1 VKPPRTLR
9 GRLFAYI
16 ALAIA
21 ISTVLTVGVA
31 GLLIHGRAQ
40 AQALTNLERQAD
52 AVAGSSAS
60 VTGTRVFR
68 ASHGRDR
75 ALGPSSPVA
84 LAVQRSV
91 PAGDGRGRIRAQGR
105 ALLYAARTVPGGRIV
120 LVRSPKLA
128 SPDWEP
134 YLISVLLAGLGGA
147 LVAAL
152 ASLFLAR
159 RLAGPL
165 RALALA
171 SGKLAR
177 GEEVEVP
184 ADGPEEVAAVGRAFN
199 ATASELARARDAQRT
214 FLLSVSHEL
223 KTPLTAVQTYA
234 EALGEGAIEP
244 SEAAATIGRESERL
258 ERLVGD
264 LLDLGRLERHAFE
277 VRREPFDLR
286 ETAEAACAPFRARAA
301 ELGVGLELAA
311 DRTSWAQGDPGRAI
325 QILTNLLENALRVTP
340 PGGRVTVTVSGSH
353 ATVRD
358 TGPGLTEE
366 DLPRAFERFYLHERY
381 RSDRPVGSGLGL
393 AIVHELVQAMGGE
406 VTASA
411 APGGGAEFHVQLP
424 PAERRATT
432 ATSPE
437 TRATPT
443 P

>member
-1 VKPPRTLR
+1 MKPLRTLR

-16 ALAIA
+16 AIAIA

-40 AQALTNLERQAD
+40 GQILTSLERQAD

-60 VTGTRVFR
+60 FTGTRVFR
-68 ASHGRDR
+68 ASRGRDR
-75 ALGPSSPVA
+75 ALAPSSP
-84 LAVQRSV
+84 LAMAVERSV

-105 ALLYAARTVPGGRIV
+105 QLLYATRTVPGGRVV

-128 SPDWEP
+128 ATDWAP

-152 ASLFLAR
+152 ASFFLAR

-171 SGKLAR
+171 SGRLAR

-184 ADGPEEVAAVGRAFN
+184 AEGPEEVAAVGRAFN
-199 ATASELARARDAQRT
+199 ATSSELARARDAQRT

-264 LLDLGRLERHAFE
+264 LLDLGRLDRHAFE
-277 VRREPFDLR
+277 VRREPFDLC
-286 ETAEAACAPFRARAA
+286 EAAEAACAPLEARAA
-301 ELGVGLELAA
+301 ELQVELELSA
-311 DRTSWAQGDPGRAI
+311 DCTAKAQGDRGRVI
-325 QILTNLLENALRVTP
+325 QVLTNLLENALRVTP
-340 PGGRVTVTVSGSH
+340 AGGRVTVTIDNSLAV
-353 ATVRD
+353 VRD
-358 TGPGLTEE
+358 TGPGLTED
-366 DLPRAFERFYLHERY
+366 DLPRAFDRFYLHERY
-381 RSDRPVGSGLGL
+381 RSDSAVGSGLGL
-393 AIVHELVQAMGGE
+393 AIVRELVQAMGGE
-406 VTASA
+406 VTADS
-411 APGGGAEFHVQLP
+411 APGGGTEFRVQLP
-424 PAERRATT
+424 SAEQGRPAARGPVRT
-432 ATSPE
+432 
-437 TRATPT
+437 
-443 P
+443 

>member
-1 VKPPRTLR
+1 MKPPRTLR

-16 ALAIA
+16 ALAVG

-40 AQALTNLERQAD
+40 GAALTNLEHQAD
-52 AVAGSSAS
+52 AVAGSSAP

-68 ASHGRDR
+68 AARGRDR
-75 ALGPSSPVA
+75 ALGPSSAVA
-84 LAVQRSV
+84 QAVEHSV
-91 PAGDGRGRIRAQGR
+91 PAGDRSGRLRAQGR
-105 ALLYAARTVPGGRIV
+105 SFLYAARTVPGGRIV

-128 SPDWEP
+128 STDWAP

-165 RALALA
+165 SALARA
-171 SGKLAR
+171 SGRLAH

-199 ATASELARARDAQRT
+199 ATSAELTRAREAQQT

-244 SEAAATIGRESERL
+244 AEAAATIGRESERL

-264 LLDLGRLERHAFE
+264 LLDLGRLDRHAFQ
-277 VRREPFDLR
+277 VRREPVDLR
-286 ETAEAACAPFRARAA
+286 EAAEAACAPFRARAA
-301 ELGVGLELAA
+301 ELEVGVDVDTAGDQPA
-311 DRTSWAQGDPGRAI
+311 RAQGDRGRVI
-325 QILTNLLENALRVTP
+325 QVLSNLVENALRVTP
-340 PGGRVTVTVSGSH
+340 PGGRVTVTVNGSS
-353 ATVRD
+353 AVVRD

-393 AIVHELVQAMGGE
+393 AIVRELVQAMGGE
-406 VTASA
+406 VSASA

-424 PAERRATT
+424 GA
-432 ATSPE
+432 S
-437 TRATPT
+437 
-443 P
+443 